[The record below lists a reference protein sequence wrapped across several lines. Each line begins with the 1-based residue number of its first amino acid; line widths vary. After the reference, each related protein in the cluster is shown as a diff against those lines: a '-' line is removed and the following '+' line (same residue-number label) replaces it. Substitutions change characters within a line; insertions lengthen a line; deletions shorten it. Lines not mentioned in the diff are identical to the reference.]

1 LQRSKTKD
9 GGDDVTTHKTF
20 TDVDGTVFDVQ
31 IVTLEPGV
39 YKATFK
45 GDNGRE
51 FRARIRSGTE
61 SLLDIAERIIRNYY
75 ME

>member
-1 LQRSKTKD
+1 MILKTEQSQN
-9 GGDDVTTHKTF
+9 VVHKTF
-20 TDVDGTVFDVQ
+20 TDVDGTTYDVQ
-31 IVTLEPGV
+31 LKVIEPGV

-45 GDNGRE
+45 GDDGTE

-61 SLLDIAERIIRNYY
+61 SLLDIAERIIQHYY